1 MGRRGMTV
9 ALRYVQVFND
19 RHGHTR
25 YYFRRAGCPRVA
37 LPGAPGSPPFMEAY
51 NAALADRPLPAAS
64 RTAPEAGTWGRLVL
78 DYCASVHFKRTKASS
93 QVVTRGIL
101 ERFAEKHGHRTLAGM
116 KRKHLEHILAGMSAT
131 PAAANNLL
139 RRIRMLINFAIGHE
153 LLAVDVSKGIPFY
166 REGSHH
172 TWTDAELLQFEEH
185 WPLGSRQR
193 TGYALALYTGQRRS
207 DVARMTWRDYDT
219 ARGVIAVRQE
229 KTGVELSIPVHPALR
244 QALEAWPRSHVAILA
259 NADGRGTSV
268 HGFGNFMGE
277 AIDKAGLPARC
288 VLHGLRKA
296 AARRLAEAGC
306 TVHQIMAITGHK
318 TLTEVARY
326 TEAAQQEPRAI
337 EAIARLPLST
347 RPGKVDELS
356 KSANKIKGKK
366 R

>member
-9 ALRYVQVFND
+9 ALRYVQVFKD

-51 NAALADRPLPAAS
+51 NAALTDKPPSVTS
-64 RTAPEAGTWGRLVL
+64 RAAPEAGTWGKLIL
-78 DYCASVHFKRTKASS
+78 DYCASIQFKRTKPSS

-101 ERFAEKHGHRTLAGM
+101 ERFATAHGHRTLAGM
-116 KRKHLEHILAGMSAT
+116 KRKHIEAILSGMSST

-139 RRIRMLINFAIGHE
+139 RRVRMLIRYAIAHE
-153 LLAVDVSKGIPFY
+153 LLRVDVSQGIPFY
-166 REGSHH
+166 REGTHH
-172 TWTDAELLQFEEH
+172 TWTDAELQQFEDH

-207 DVARMTWRDYDT
+207 DVSRMTWRDYDT
-219 ARGVIAVRQE
+219 TRGVIAVRQD
-229 KTGVELSIPVHPALR
+229 KTGVELSIPVHPELR
-244 QALEAWPRSHVAILA
+244 QALEAWPRTHVSIMA
-259 NADGRGTSV
+259 NAGGRGTSV

-277 AIDKAGLPARC
+277 AIDKAGLPSRC

-306 TVHQIMAITGHK
+306 SVHQIMSITGHK
-318 TLTEVARY
+318 TLSEVARY
-326 TEAAQQEPRAI
+326 TEQAQQEPRAI

-356 KSANKIKGKK
+356 KKQSKIKGKK
-366 R
+366 